1 MGGADFRLVL
11 ASMEQAGYDVEW
23 RVFNSANFVPQNRE
37 RVYIVGSL
45 RGRNDHRRSVLSGF
59 DAHAANLK
67 ATQHIKVVAQRGK
80 FRQANIISPSGIS
93 PTLTTAQGGW
103 RVPHILVDRNGKPA
117 IRRLTPRECWR
128 LQGFTDDQFDRAKA
142 TGLSDTQ
149 LYKQA
154 GNAVTVPVVALI
166 ASNLQ

>member
-1 MGGADFRLVL
+1 MKLCKKSLV
-11 ASMEQAGYDVEW
+11 V
-23 RVFNSANFVPQNRE
+23 ANK
-37 RVYIVGSL
+37 IW
-45 RGRNDHRRSVLSGF
+45 GRSDHRRSVLSGF
-59 DAHAANLK
+59 DARAANLK

-80 FRQANIISPSGIS
+80 YRQANVISPSGIS
-93 PTLTTAQGGW
+93 PTLNTAQGGW

-128 LQGFTDDQFDRAKA
+128 LQGFADDQFDRAKA